1 MVLARCDNV
10 VCLEEH
16 TLSLRNSAWFVPFL
30 VCASLQAQTSTPKS
44 DQNIPTFHA
53 NVHVVVLDVVV
64 STTKGEP
71 VSGLHSDDFQVVED
85 GKPQTVTSFEEH
97 KGRAVIQTKLPP
109 MPPNIFTNFPT
120 INAPDSVNVLLL
132 DWLNTQPQDQAFV
145 HAQAVQYLKQ
155 VPTGTG
161 LAIFTVGT
169 QLRMVHGF
177 TADLSELVSAFAN
190 SKAARTRVSPLLPT
204 TEEKRADQSLIAVME
219 MNKSAPEAIDAVRQ
233 EIDGSLC
240 IQHRQ

>member
-1 MVLARCDNV
+1 M
-10 VCLEEH
+10 
-16 TLSLRNSAWFVPFL
+16 LSTHNSIWFVPVL
-30 VCASLQAQTSTPKS
+30 VCASLQAQTSTLKS
-44 DQNIPTFHA
+44 DQNIPTFHS
-53 NVHVVVLDVVV
+53 NVRVVVLDVVV

-85 GKPQTVTSFEEH
+85 RKPQTVTSFEEH
-97 KGRAVIQTKLPP
+97 KGRAPIQTKLPP

-145 HAQAVQYLKQ
+145 HAQAVRYLKR
-155 VPTGTG
+155 VPIGTR

-177 TADLSELVSAFAN
+177 TA
-190 SKAARTRVSPLLPT
+190 
-204 TEEKRADQSLIAVME
+204 
-219 MNKSAPEAIDAVRQ
+219 
-233 EIDGSLC
+233 
-240 IQHRQ
+240 